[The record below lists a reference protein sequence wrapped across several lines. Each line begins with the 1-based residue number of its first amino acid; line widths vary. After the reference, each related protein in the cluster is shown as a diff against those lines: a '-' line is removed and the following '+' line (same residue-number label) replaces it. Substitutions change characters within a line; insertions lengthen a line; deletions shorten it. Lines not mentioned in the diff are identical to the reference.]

1 MSRSPA
7 HPRSVAPS
15 ALSRVTVNAGLLLAC
30 AYFLFPIWWLVVAST
45 KSRGDLYTTPSL
57 WFADDIAALDN
68 LRRVLEYDGGNYL
81 RWIGN
86 SLLYSG
92 TAAVIGVL
100 VSMAAGYALAKFDFA
115 GKSLVMVTIL
125 GGLLLPSAL
134 LTIPLYFFFDS
145 VGLVNNP
152 LAVIIPSCASPF
164 GVFLGLIFAETVPDE
179 VIEAARIDGAGEIR
193 IFFTIVLR
201 MLAPGMVTIALFLF
215 VGTWNNFLLP
225 LVMLRDK
232 ELLPVTLGLQTWQG
246 YKAVDLTDLVLIGSL
261 VAVLPVIVLF
271 LTLQR
276 FWQSGLTAGAVKG

>member
-15 ALSRVTVNAGLLLAC
+15 TLSRVTVNAGLLLAC

-68 LRRVLEYDGGNYL
+68 LRRVMEYDGGNYL

-92 TAAVIGVL
+92 TAAVVGVL
-100 VSMAAGYALAKFDFA
+100 ISMAAGYALAKFDFA
-115 GKSLVMVTIL
+115 GKSLVRVTIL

-246 YKAVDLTDLVLIGSL
+246 YRAVDLTDLVLIGSL
-261 VAVLPVIVLF
+261 VAVLPVVVLF

>member
-179 VIEAARIDGAGEIR
+179 VIEAARIDGAGEFR